1 MSNKTFMHKT
11 NYESRTPECSKN
23 RGEKKVPTKKQAI
36 LTLLL
41 VSLHTQYAIAN
52 TETIR
57 HTITLGFK
65 EVTVTT
71 QTNSKI
77 NESYEHHTNVNSGI
91 VTTPWQLRPTLQG
104 PESSGTFSA
113 ISSTNCTQIGDTEQ
127 GYDGGM
133 FYGIS
138 DTGYE
143 LGNVHMAGFI
153 LDNHYVWQARTGL
166 VTWKTHRGRVEIPAR
181 TKLATEKWRCPIGE
195 NVRVNTPKLTL
206 YFNQAG
212 WPLGS
217 ENTKIVHIS
226 DLTTQVNERNTD
238 SLTLNLWAPTL
249 TDSNSKL
256 RLLTGYSGS
265 AKNQYELK
273 LKTSTDGES
282 LLTLTD
288 SSGRKINWQ
297 QVLSSDSVYV
307 QTAHRPGKTVIPVTL
322 TITSK

>member
-1 MSNKTFMHKT
+1 M
-11 NYESRTPECSKN
+11 
-23 RGEKKVPTKKQAI
+23 PTKKQAI

-71 QTNSKI
+71 QTNSQI
-77 NESYEHHTNVNSGI
+77 NEFYEHHTNVNNGPFG
-91 VTTPWQLRPTLQG
+91 TTPWHLKPTLQG
-104 PESSGTFSA
+104 PESSGAFSS
-113 ISSTNCTQIGDTEQ
+113 ISSTKCTKIETKQASYAGL
-127 GYDGGM
+127 
-133 FYGIS
+133 FYNIS
-138 DTGYE
+138 EAGNPA
-143 LGNVHMAGFI
+143 GNVSLTSSPDTNYIWSA
-153 LDNHYVWQARTGL
+153 ATSL
-166 VTWKTHRGRVEIPAR
+166 VTWVTHRGRVEIPAR
-181 TKLATEKWRCPIGE
+181 TTLATEKWRCPIGE
-195 NVRVNTPKLTL
+195 SVRANTPQLKL
-206 YFNQAG
+206 YFSQAG

-217 ENTKIVHIS
+217 EGTPVRNITN
-226 DLTTQVNERNTD
+226 LTTQLSERNTD
-238 SLTLNLWAPTL
+238 SLTLNLWAPTF

>member
-1 MSNKTFMHKT
+1 M
-11 NYESRTPECSKN
+11 
-23 RGEKKVPTKKQAI
+23 PTKKQAI

-71 QTNSKI
+71 QTNSQI
-77 NESYEHHTNVNSGI
+77 SEFYEHHTNVNNGPFGP
-91 VTTPWQLRPTLQG
+91 TPWRLSPTLLG

-113 ISSTNCTQIGDTEQ
+113 ISSTNCTQIGKTVQ
-127 GYDGGM
+127 GSDAGM

-143 LGNVHMAGFI
+143 LGHIYMSGTI
-153 LDNHYVWQARTGL
+153 HDNHYAWQARTSL
-166 VTWKTHRGRVEIPAR
+166 VTWTTHRGRVEIPAR
-181 TKLATEKWRCPIGE
+181 TTLATEKWRCPIGE
-195 NVRVNTPKLTL
+195 RVNANTPQLKL
-206 YFNQAG
+206 YFSQSG

-217 ENTKIVHIS
+217 EGTPVRNIN
-226 DLTTQVNERNTD
+226 LTTQLSERNTD
-238 SLTLNLWAPTL
+238 SLTLNLWAPTF

-273 LKTSTDGES
+273 LKTNTDGES

-297 QVLSSDSVYV
+297 QVISSDSVYV
-307 QTAHRPGKTVIPVTL
+307 QTAHRPGKIVIPVTL

>member
-1 MSNKTFMHKT
+1 M
-11 NYESRTPECSKN
+11 
-23 RGEKKVPTKKQAI
+23 PTKKQAI

-71 QTNSKI
+71 QTNSQI
-77 NESYEHHTNVNSGI
+77 NEFYEHYTNVNSQTGS
-91 VTTPWQLRPTLQG
+91 PWHLRPTLQG
-104 PESSGTFSA
+104 PESSGAFSS
-113 ISSTNCTQIGDTEQ
+113 ISSTKCTKIETKLTSSIGL
-127 GYDGGM
+127 
-133 FYGIS
+133 FYNIS
-138 DTGYE
+138 ETGNPA
-143 LGNVHMAGFI
+143 GNVSMRSSTNTNYF
-153 LDNHYVWQARTGL
+153 WQANTAL
-166 VTWKTHRGRVEIPAR
+166 VTWVTHRGRVEIPAR
-181 TKLATEKWRCPIGE
+181 TTLATEKWRCPIGE
-195 NVRVNTPKLTL
+195 SVRANTPQLKL
-206 YFNQAG
+206 YFSQAG

-217 ENTKIVHIS
+217 EGTPVRNITN
-226 DLTTQVNERNTD
+226 LTTQLSERNTD
-238 SLTLNLWAPTL
+238 SLTLNLWAPTF

-273 LKTSTDGES
+273 LKTGTDGES

-297 QVLSSDSVYV
+297 QVISSDSVYV

>member
-1 MSNKTFMHKT
+1 MSNKTFMHTT

-71 QTNSKI
+71 QTNSQI
-77 NESYEHHTNVNSGI
+77 NEFYEHHTNVNSGI
-91 VTTPWQLRPTLQG
+91 VVTPWHLRPTLQG
-104 PESSGTFSA
+104 PESSGAFSS
-113 ISSTNCTQIGDTEQ
+113 ISSTKCTKIETKLTSSIGL
-127 GYDGGM
+127 
-133 FYGIS
+133 FHNIS
-138 DTGYE
+138 DAGHSV
-143 LGNVHMAGFI
+143 GNTSMYSGTDTNYHW
-153 LDNHYVWQARTGL
+153 YARTSL
-166 VTWKTHRGRVEIPAR
+166 VTWVTHRGRVEIPAR
-181 TKLATEKWRCPIGE
+181 TTLATEKWRCPIGE
-195 NVRVNTPKLTL
+195 SVRANTPQLKL
-206 YFNQAG
+206 YFSQAG

-217 ENTKIVHIS
+217 EGTPVRDITN
-226 DLTTQVNERNTD
+226 LTTQLSERNTN
-238 SLTLNLWAPTL
+238 SLTLNLWAPTF

-288 SSGRKINWQ
+288 NSGRKINWQ

>member
-1 MSNKTFMHKT
+1 M
-11 NYESRTPECSKN
+11 
-23 RGEKKVPTKKQAI
+23 PTKKQAI

-71 QTNSKI
+71 QTNSQI
-77 NESYEHHTNVNSGI
+77 SEFYEHHTNVNNGPFGP
-91 VTTPWQLRPTLQG
+91 TPWSLSPTLLG

-113 ISSTNCTQIGDTEQ
+113 ISSTNCTQIGKTEQ
-127 GYDGGM
+127 GPDAGM

-143 LGNVHMAGFI
+143 LGRLYMSRTI
-153 LDNHYVWQARTGL
+153 YDNHYAWQARTSL

-181 TKLATEKWRCPIGE
+181 TTLATEKWRCPIGE
-195 NVRVNTPKLTL
+195 RVNANTPQLKL
-206 YFNQAG
+206 YFSQSG

-217 ENTKIVHIS
+217 EGTPVRNIN
-226 DLTTQVNERNTD
+226 LTTQLSERNTD
-238 SLTLNLWAPTL
+238 SLTLNLWAPTF

-273 LKTSTDGES
+273 LKTNTDGES

-297 QVLSSDSVYV
+297 QVISSDSVYV
-307 QTAHRPGKTVIPVTL
+307 QTAHRPGKIVIPVTL

>member
-1 MSNKTFMHKT
+1 MHKT

-71 QTNSKI
+71 QTNSQI
-77 NESYEHHTNVNSGI
+77 SEFYEHHTNVNNGPFGP
-91 VTTPWQLRPTLQG
+91 TPWRLSPTLQG
-104 PESSGTFSA
+104 PESSGAFSS
-113 ISSTNCTQIGDTEQ
+113 ISSTKCTKIETKLTRYVGT
-127 GYDGGM
+127 
-133 FYGIS
+133 FYNIS
-138 DTGYE
+138 E
-143 LGNVHMAGFI
+143 AGNIAGSVSMDSVI
-153 LDNHYVWQARTGL
+153 NTNYAWEARTSL
-166 VTWKTHRGRVEIPAR
+166 VTWTTHRGRVEIPAR
-181 TKLATEKWRCPIGE
+181 TTLATEKWRCPIGE
-195 NVRVNTPKLTL
+195 RVNANTPQLKL
-206 YFNQAG
+206 YFSQSG

-217 ENTKIVHIS
+217 EGTPVRNIN
-226 DLTTQVNERNTD
+226 LTTQLSERNTD
-238 SLTLNLWAPTL
+238 SLTLNLWAPTF

-273 LKTSTDGES
+273 LKTNTDGES

-297 QVLSSDSVYV
+297 QVISSDSVYV
-307 QTAHRPGKTVIPVTL
+307 QTAHRPGKIVIPVTL

>member
-1 MSNKTFMHKT
+1 M
-11 NYESRTPECSKN
+11 
-23 RGEKKVPTKKQAI
+23 PTKKQAI

-71 QTNSKI
+71 QTNSQI
-77 NESYEHHTNVNSGI
+77 SEFYEHHTNVNNGPFGP
-91 VTTPWQLRPTLQG
+91 TPWRLSPTLLG

-113 ISSTNCTQIGDTEQ
+113 ISSTNCTQIGKTVQ
-127 GYDGGM
+127 GSDAGM

-143 LGNVHMAGFI
+143 LGHVYMSGTIH
-153 LDNHYVWQARTGL
+153 DNHYAWQARTSL
-166 VTWKTHRGRVEIPAR
+166 VTWTTHRGRVEIPAR
-181 TKLATEKWRCPIGE
+181 TTLATEKWRCPIGE
-195 NVRVNTPKLTL
+195 RVNANTPQLKL
-206 YFNQAG
+206 YFSQSG

-217 ENTKIVHIS
+217 EGTPVRNIN
-226 DLTTQVNERNTD
+226 LTTQLSERNTD
-238 SLTLNLWAPTL
+238 SLTLNLWAPTF

-273 LKTSTDGES
+273 LKTNTDGES

-297 QVLSSDSVYV
+297 QVISSDSVYV
-307 QTAHRPGKTVIPVTL
+307 QTAHRPGKIVIPVTL

>member
-1 MSNKTFMHKT
+1 M
-11 NYESRTPECSKN
+11 
-23 RGEKKVPTKKQAI
+23 PTKKQAI

-71 QTNSKI
+71 QTNSQI
-77 NESYEHHTNVNSGI
+77 SEFYEHHTNVNNGPFGP
-91 VTTPWQLRPTLQG
+91 TPWRLSPTLLG

-113 ISSTNCTQIGDTEQ
+113 ISSTNCTQIGKTEQ
-127 GYDGGM
+127 GPDAGM

-143 LGNVHMAGFI
+143 LGRLYMARTI
-153 LDNHYVWQARTGL
+153 HDNHYAWQARTSL
-166 VTWKTHRGRVEIPAR
+166 VTWTTHRGRVEIPAR
-181 TKLATEKWRCPIGE
+181 TTLATEKWRCPIGE
-195 NVRVNTPKLTL
+195 RVNANTPQLKL
-206 YFNQAG
+206 YFSQSG

-217 ENTKIVHIS
+217 EGTPVRNIN
-226 DLTTQVNERNTD
+226 LTTQLSERNTD
-238 SLTLNLWAPTL
+238 SLTLNLWAPTF

-273 LKTSTDGES
+273 LKTNTDGES

-297 QVLSSDSVYV
+297 QVISSDSVYV
-307 QTAHRPGKTVIPVTL
+307 QTAHRPGKIVIPVTL

>member
-23 RGEKKVPTKKQAI
+23 RGEKKVPTKKQAM

-71 QTNSKI
+71 QTNSQI
-77 NESYEHHTNVNSGI
+77 NEFYEHHTNVNSQTGS
-91 VTTPWQLRPTLQG
+91 PWHLRPTLQG
-104 PESSGTFSA
+104 PESSGAFSS
-113 ISSTNCTQIGDTEQ
+113 ISSTKCTKIETKLTSSIGL
-127 GYDGGM
+127 
-133 FYGIS
+133 FYNIS
-138 DTGYE
+138 ETGNPV
-143 LGNVHMAGFI
+143 GNIWMSSATNTNYF
-153 LDNHYVWQARTGL
+153 WQAATSH
-166 VTWKTHRGRVEIPAR
+166 VTWVTHRGRVEIPAR
-181 TKLATEKWRCPIGE
+181 TTLATEKWRCPIGE
-195 NVRVNTPKLTL
+195 SVRANTPQLKL
-206 YFNQAG
+206 YFSQAG

-217 ENTKIVHIS
+217 EGTPVRNITN
-226 DLTTQVNERNTD
+226 LTTQLSERNTD
-238 SLTLNLWAPTL
+238 SLTLNLWAPTF

-273 LKTSTDGES
+273 LKTGTDGES

-297 QVLSSDSVYV
+297 QVISSDSVYV
-307 QTAHRPGKTVIPVTL
+307 QTAHRPGKIVIPVTL